1 MGKKR
6 VIFESQ
12 VIDCDTGEVKSI
24 TTTSIVKSE
33 TFGMHRTTEGVEWV
47 IEFQGKE
54 LQMLIVLNHFENVKT
69 KIVNLSPLVRKE
81 LLSIFKITKSTLS
94 NLFKNMEEKKQLL
107 RLTSNDILLN
117 PSYFYKGSSADIK
130 HRIEEFHVEYDKKKN
145 LQKTD
150 IQQFED
156 NKTEKVVE

>member
-1 MGKKR
+1 MGRKR

-12 VIDCDTGEVKSI
+12 IIDCETGEVKSV
-24 TTTSIVKSE
+24 TTTSIVKTE

-47 IEFQGKE
+47 VEFQGKE

-94 NLFKNMEEKKQLL
+94 NLFKNMENKRQLL

-130 HRIEEFHVEYDKKKN
+130 SRIEEFNIEYDKKIN
-145 LQKTD
+145 SQVSD
-150 IQQFED
+150 IQQFESSKSKNNND
-156 NKTEKVVE
+156 